1 MARVGNTSVPSIA
14 KSEFGK
20 TATIIAVG
28 CLIGALFAGSTVATP
43 LYVIYKQQL
52 GFSQITLTLIYAV
65 YVVGNLTALMIFGR
79 MSDQVGRR
87 RTAIIAIG
95 IAIVGAFVFLFAH
108 GIASLYVARV
118 LSGLAIGIGA
128 GTGTAWLAELIAEQN
143 RSRATVIATIA
154 NFIGLGLG
162 ALIAGLLAE
171 YVAFPLRTPFVVYLV
186 VLLMVA
192 AALAFA
198 RETIDRPLAA
208 FAQLS
213 VRPRAGVPSS
223 IRSRF
228 VAPAVTGFA
237 GMALV
242 AFFAALAPSVLAGEL
257 HVTSHAIAGAIFLE
271 LAAAVALVIALTRSL
286 SSRAAM
292 LWSLGL
298 MLPSLALL
306 VTAQF
311 VGSLGVMIAATAIC
325 GVAAGLGYRGS
336 LQVVNQIAPDDRRAE
351 VVSAYFIC
359 CFLGNALPV
368 IGIGVLSTLTS
379 STVASLVFA
388 ATIAVFAVVALLF
401 GLKYRASQ
409 MGRNKETP
417 RGMHGVS

>member
-1 MARVGNTSVPSIA
+1 MARIGNISVPSA
-14 KSEFGK
+14 ARSEFGK
-20 TATIIAVG
+20 TATIVVVG

-65 YVVGNLTALMIFGR
+65 YVVGNLTALLIFGR

-87 RTAIIAIG
+87 RTAVLAIG
-95 IAIVGAFVFLFAH
+95 IAIVGALVFLFAH
-108 GIASLYVARV
+108 GVASLYIARV

-128 GTGTAWLAELIAEQN
+128 STGTAWLAELIAERD
-143 RSRATVIATIA
+143 RSRATVIATIT
-154 NFIGLGLG
+154 NFAGLGLG

-171 YVAFPLRTPFVVYLV
+171 YVALPLRTPFIVYLATLAV
-186 VLLMVA
+186 VA
-192 AALAFA
+192 ALLAFA
-198 RETIDRPLAA
+198 HETVDRPLAA
-208 FAQLS
+208 FTQLS
-213 VRPRAGVPSS
+213 VRPRASVPPS
-223 IRSRF
+223 IRPQF
-228 VAPAVTGFA
+228 VAPAVTGFGA
-237 GMALV
+237 MALV
-242 AFFAALAPSVLAGEL
+242 AFFAALAPSVLANEL

-271 LAAAVALVIALTRSL
+271 LASAVAIVIALTRSM
-286 SSRAAM
+286 SSSAAM

-298 MLPSLALL
+298 MLPSLALI

-311 VGSLGVMIAATAIC
+311 AGSLGVMIVATATC

-368 IGIGVLSTLTS
+368 IGIGVLSTVIS

-388 ATIAVFAVVALLF
+388 ATIAVFAAVALVF
-401 GLKYRASQ
+401 GLKYRT
-409 MGRNKETP
+409 G
-417 RGMHGVS
+417 

>member
-1 MARVGNTSVPSIA
+1 MARVGNTSIHSVSR
-14 KSEFGK
+14 SELSK
-20 TATIIAVG
+20 TATIAAVG

-65 YVVGNLTALMIFGR
+65 YVVGNLTALLIFGR

-95 IAIVGAFVFLFAH
+95 IAVVGALVFLFAH
-108 GIASLYVARV
+108 GVASLYVARV

-128 GTGTAWLAELIAEQN
+128 GTGTAWLAELIAERD

-154 NFIGLGLG
+154 NFTGLGLG
-162 ALIAGLLAE
+162 AMVAGLLAE
-171 YVAFPLRTPFVVYLV
+171 YVTQPLRTPFIVYLA
-186 VLLMVA
+186 VLVAVA
-192 AALAFA
+192 ALLTFA
-198 RETIDRPLAA
+198 RETVNRPLAA
-208 FAQLS
+208 FTQLS
-213 VRPRAGVPSS
+213 IRPRASVPSS
-223 IRSRF
+223 IRPQF
-228 VAPAVTGFA
+228 VAPAVTGFGA
-237 GMALV
+237 MALV
-242 AFFAALAPSVLAGEL
+242 AFFAALAPSVLANEL

-271 LAAAVALVIALTRSL
+271 LASAVAAVIALTRSI
-286 SSRAAM
+286 SSPAAM

-311 VGSLGVMIAATAIC
+311 AESLAVMIVATATC

-368 IGIGVLSTLTS
+368 IGIGVLSTVIS

-388 ATIAVFAVVALLF
+388 TTIAVFAMVALVF
-401 GLKYRASQ
+401 GLKYRAS
-409 MGRNKETP
+409 
-417 RGMHGVS
+417 

>member
-1 MARVGNTSVPSIA
+1 MARVGNTSVPTGA
-14 KSEFGK
+14 RSEFG
-20 TATIIAVG
+20 TATTILAVACLIAV
-28 CLIGALFAGSTVATP
+28 LFAGSTVATP

-52 GFSQITLTLIYAV
+52 GFSEITLTLIYAV

-87 RTAIIAIG
+87 RTAVIAIG
-95 IAIVGAFVFLFAH
+95 IAIVGALVFLFAR

-128 GTGTAWLAELIAEQN
+128 GTGTAWLAELIAEQD
-143 RSRATVIATIA
+143 RSRATAIATIA

-162 ALIAGLLAE
+162 AVISGLLAE
-171 YVAFPLRTPFVVYLV
+171 YVALPLRTPFIVYLAALIV
-186 VLLMVA
+186 VA
-192 AALAFA
+192 AFLAFA
-198 RETIDRPLAA
+198 RETVNRPLTA

-223 IRSRF
+223 IRPRF
-228 VAPAVTGFA
+228 VAPAVTGFGA
-237 GMALV
+237 MALV

-257 HVTSHAIAGAIFLE
+257 HVTSHAVAGAIFLE

-306 VTAQF
+306 VTAQLA
-311 VGSLGVMIAATAIC
+311 GSLVVMIVATATC

-368 IGIGVLSTLTS
+368 IGIGVLSTLIS

-388 ATIAVFAVVALLF
+388 MTIAIFAVVALMF
-401 GLKYRASQ
+401 GLKYRPS
-409 MGRNKETP
+409 
-417 RGMHGVS
+417 

>member
-1 MARVGNTSVPSIA
+1 MARIGNISVPSTA
-14 KSEFGK
+14 RSEFGK
-20 TATIIAVG
+20 TATIVVVG

-65 YVVGNLTALMIFGR
+65 YVVGNLTALLIFGR

-87 RTAIIAIG
+87 RAAVLAIG
-95 IAIVGAFVFLFAH
+95 IAIVGALVFLFAH
-108 GIASLYVARV
+108 GVASLYIARV

-128 GTGTAWLAELIAEQN
+128 STGTAWLAELIAERD

-154 NFIGLGLG
+154 NFAGLGLG

-171 YVAFPLRTPFVVYLV
+171 YVALPLRTPFIVYLAPLV
-186 VLLMVA
+186 VVA
-192 AALAFA
+192 ALLAFA
-198 RETIDRPLAA
+198 HETVDRPLAA
-208 FAQLS
+208 FTQLS
-213 VRPRAGVPSS
+213 VRPRASVPPS
-223 IRSRF
+223 IRPQF
-228 VAPAVTGFA
+228 VAPAVTGFGA
-237 GMALV
+237 MALV
-242 AFFAALAPSVLAGEL
+242 AFFAALAPSVLANEL

-271 LAAAVALVIALTRSL
+271 LASAVAIVIALTRSM
-286 SSRAAM
+286 SNSAAM

-298 MLPSLALL
+298 MLPSLALI

-311 VGSLGVMIAATAIC
+311 AVSLGVMIVATAAC

-368 IGIGVLSTLTS
+368 IGIGVLSTVIN

-388 ATIAVFAVVALLF
+388 TTIAVFAVVALVF
-401 GLKYRASQ
+401 GLKYRA
-409 MGRNKETP
+409 G
-417 RGMHGVS
+417 

>member
-1 MARVGNTSVPSIA
+1 MARAGNTSVPSIA
-14 KSEFGK
+14 REFGR

-28 CLIGALFAGSTVATP
+28 SMIGALFAGSTVATP
-43 LYVIYKQQL
+43 LYIVYKQQL

-65 YVVGNLTALMIFGR
+65 YVVGNLTALLIFGR

-87 RTAIIAIG
+87 RTAVIAIG

-108 GIASLYVARV
+108 GIASLYIARV

-128 GTGTAWLAELIAEQN
+128 GTGTAWLAELIAEQD

-154 NFIGLGLG
+154 NFTGLGVG

-171 YVAFPLRTPFVVYLV
+171 YVAFPLRTPFIVYLAVLV
-186 VLLMVA
+186 VVA
-192 AALAFA
+192 ALLAFA
-198 RETIDRPLAA
+198 RETVRPPFAA
-208 FAQLS
+208 LAQLS
-213 VRPRAGVPSS
+213 VRPRASVPPS
-223 IRSRF
+223 IRTQF
-228 VAPAVTGFA
+228 VAPAVTGFGA
-237 GMALV
+237 MSLV

-257 HVTSHAIAGAIFLE
+257 HITSHAVAGAIFLE
-271 LAAAVALVIALTRSL
+271 LASAVALVIALTRSM

-298 MLPSLALL
+298 MLPSLVLL

-311 VGSLGVMIAATAIC
+311 LESLGVMIAATATS

-336 LQVVNQIAPDDRRAE
+336 LQVVNQIAPNDRRAE

-368 IGIGVLSTLTS
+368 IGIGVLSTLIS

-388 ATIAVFAVVALLF
+388 TTIAVFAVAALVF
-401 GLKYRASQ
+401 GLKYQAD
-409 MGRNKETP
+409 
-417 RGMHGVS
+417 

>member
-1 MARVGNTSVPSIA
+1 MARAGSTSVPSGA
-14 KSEFGK
+14 RSEFGK
-20 TATIIAVG
+20 SATIVAVG

-95 IAIVGAFVFLFAH
+95 IAIVGALVFLFAH
-108 GIASLYVARV
+108 GVASLYVARV

-128 GTGTAWLAELIAEQN
+128 GTGTAWLAELIAEPD
-143 RSRATVIATIA
+143 RARATVIETVA

-171 YVAFPLRTPFVVYLV
+171 YVGFPLLTPFVAYLA
-186 VLLMVA
+186 VLFIVA

-198 RETIDRPLAA
+198 HETIDRPLAA

-237 GMALV
+237 AMALV

-257 HVTSHAIAGAIFLE
+257 HVTSHAVAGAIFLE
-271 LAAAVALVIALTRSL
+271 LAAAVALVIAFTHSL
-286 SSRAAM
+286 SSRATM

-306 VTAQF
+306 VTAQL

-325 GVAAGLGYRGS
+325 GVATGLGYRGS
-336 LQVVNQIAPDDRRAE
+336 LQLVNQIAPDDRRAE
-351 VVSAYFIC
+351 VV
-359 CFLGNALPV
+359 
-368 IGIGVLSTLTS
+368 
-379 STVASLVFA
+379 
-388 ATIAVFAVVALLF
+388 
-401 GLKYRASQ
+401 
-409 MGRNKETP
+409 
-417 RGMHGVS
+417 

>member
-1 MARVGNTSVPSIA
+1 MLSPLSSLQESEDMARVGNTSVPSGA
-14 KSEFGK
+14 RSEFGRA
-20 TATIIAVG
+20 ATIVAVA

-43 LYVIYKQQL
+43 LYIIYKQQL
-52 GFSQITLTLIYAV
+52 GFSEITLTLIYAV

-79 MSDQVGRR
+79 VSDQVGRR
-87 RTAIIAIG
+87 RTAVIAIG
-95 IAIVGAFVFLFAH
+95 IAIVGALVFLFAH
-108 GIASLYVARV
+108 RVASLYVARV

-128 GTGTAWLAELIAEQN
+128 GTGTAWLAELIAEQD

-162 ALIAGLLAE
+162 ALISGLLAE
-171 YVAFPLRTPFVVYLV
+171 YVALPLRTPFIVYLAALIV
-186 VLLMVA
+186 VA
-192 AALAFA
+192 AFLAFA
-198 RETIDRPLAA
+198 RETVNRPLAA
-208 FAQLS
+208 FTQLS

-223 IRSRF
+223 IRPRF
-228 VAPAVTGFA
+228 VAPAVTGFGA
-237 GMALV
+237 MALV

-257 HVTSHAIAGAIFLE
+257 HVTSHAVAGAIFLE

-298 MLPSLALL
+298 MVPSLALL
-306 VTAQF
+306 VTAQLA
-311 VGSLGVMIAATAIC
+311 GSLAVMIASTAIC

-368 IGIGVLSTLTS
+368 IGIGVLSTLIS

-388 ATIAVFAVVALLF
+388 MTIAVFAVVALMF
-401 GLKYRASQ
+401 GLKYQAS
-409 MGRNKETP
+409 
-417 RGMHGVS
+417 

>member
-1 MARVGNTSVPSIA
+1 MARVGNTSIPSWTR
-14 KSEFGK
+14 SEFGK
-20 TATIIAVG
+20 PATIIVVG
-28 CLIGALFAGSTVATP
+28 CLIGVLFAGSTIATP
-43 LYVIYKQQL
+43 LYVIYKQQF

-65 YVVGNLTALMIFGR
+65 YVVGNLTALLVFGR
-79 MSDQVGRR
+79 MSDEVGRR

-95 IAIVGAFVFLFAH
+95 IAITGALVFLFAH

-128 GTGTAWLAELIAEQN
+128 GTGTAWLAELIAEQD

-154 NFIGLGLG
+154 NFTGLGLG
-162 ALIAGLLAE
+162 ALVAGLLAE
-171 YVAFPLRTPFVVYLV
+171 YVALPLRTPFIAYLAVLV
-186 VLLMVA
+186 VVA
-192 AALAFA
+192 ALLAFA
-198 RETIDRPLAA
+198 RETVDRPLAA
-208 FAQLS
+208 FTQLS
-213 VRPRAGVPSS
+213 IRPRAGVPSS

-228 VAPAVTGFA
+228 VAPAVTGFGA
-237 GMALV
+237 MALV
-242 AFFAALAPSVLAGEL
+242 AFFAALAPSVLANEL
-257 HVTSHAIAGAIFLE
+257 HVTSHAVAGAIFLE

-286 SSRAAM
+286 SSRTAM

-311 VGSLGVMIAATAIC
+311 VGSLGVMIASTATC

-379 STVASLVFA
+379 LTVASLVFA
-388 ATIAVFAVVALLF
+388 ATIAAFAVIALIF
-401 GLKYRASQ
+401 GLKYQGGQAPQ
-409 MGRNKETP
+409 GE
-417 RGMHGVS
+417 

>member
-1 MARVGNTSVPSIA
+1 MARVGNTSIPSGTT
-14 KSEFGK
+14 SEFGR

-28 CLIGALFAGSTVATP
+28 SLIGALFAGSTIATP
-43 LYVIYKQQL
+43 LYVIYKQQF

-65 YVVGNLTALMIFGR
+65 YVIGNLTALLVFGR
-79 MSDQVGRR
+79 MSDEVGRR
-87 RTAIIAIG
+87 RTAVIAIG
-95 IAIVGAFVFLFAH
+95 IAITGALVFLFAH
-108 GIASLYVARV
+108 GVASLYVARV

-128 GTGTAWLAELIAEQN
+128 GTGTAWLAELIAEQD

-154 NFIGLGLG
+154 NFTGLGLG

-171 YVAFPLRTPFVVYLV
+171 YVALPLRTPFIAYLAVLV
-186 VLLMVA
+186 VVA
-192 AALAFA
+192 ALLALA
-198 RETIDRPLAA
+198 RETVDRPLAA

-213 VRPRAGVPSS
+213 IRPRAGVPSS
-223 IRSRF
+223 IRPRF
-228 VAPAVTGFA
+228 VAPAVTGFGA
-237 GMALV
+237 MALV
-242 AFFAALAPSVLAGEL
+242 AFFAALAPSVLANEL
-257 HVTSHAIAGAIFLE
+257 HVTSHALAGAIFLE

-286 SSRAAM
+286 SSRTAM

-311 VGSLGVMIAATAIC
+311 VGSLGVMIASTATC

-379 STVASLVFA
+379 LTVASLVFA
-388 ATIAVFAVVALLF
+388 ATIAVFAVVALMF
-401 GLKYRASQ
+401 GLKYRDEQAATQ
-409 MGRNKETP
+409 NR
-417 RGMHGVS
+417 

>member
-1 MARVGNTSVPSIA
+1 MARVGNISVPSVRR
-14 KSEFGK
+14 SEFGK
-20 TATIIAVG
+20 AATIVSVAG
-28 CLIGALFAGSTVATP
+28 MIGALFAGSTVATP

-65 YVVGNLTALMIFGR
+65 YVVGNLTALLIFGR

-95 IAIVGAFVFLFAH
+95 IAIVGALVFLFAH
-108 GIASLYVARV
+108 GTASLYVARV
-118 LSGLAIGIGA
+118 LSGLAIGLGA
-128 GTGTAWLAELIAEQN
+128 GTGTAWLAELIAEQD

-154 NFIGLGLG
+154 NFTGLGLG

-171 YVAFPLRTPFVVYLV
+171 YVALPLRIPFVAYLAVLV
-186 VLLMVA
+186 VVA
-192 AALAFA
+192 GLLAFA
-198 RETIDRPLAA
+198 RETVNRPLSS

-213 VRPRAGVPSS
+213 VRPRAGVPSP
-223 IRSRF
+223 IRPRF
-228 VAPAVTGFA
+228 VAPAVTGFGA
-237 GMALV
+237 MALV
-242 AFFAALAPSVLAGEL
+242 AFFAALAPSVLATEL
-257 HVTSHAIAGAIFLE
+257 HVTSHAVAGAIFLE
-271 LAAAVALVIALTRSL
+271 LAAAVALVIALTRSV

-306 VTAQF
+306 VTAQLA
-311 VGSLGVMIAATAIC
+311 GSFGVMIVATATC

-368 IGIGVLSTLTS
+368 IGIGVLSTLIS

-388 ATIAVFAVVALLF
+388 TTIALFAAVALVF
-401 GLKYRASQ
+401 GLKYRS
-409 MGRNKETP
+409 G
-417 RGMHGVS
+417 

>member
-1 MARVGNTSVPSIA
+1 MARVGNNSVPSA
-14 KSEFGK
+14 APSEFGK
-20 TATIIAVG
+20 TATIVSVASM
-28 CLIGALFAGSTVATP
+28 IGVLFAGSTVATP

-65 YVVGNLTALMIFGR
+65 YVVGNLTALLIFGR

-87 RTAIIAIG
+87 RTAVIAIG
-95 IAIVGAFVFLFAH
+95 IAIVGALVFLFAH

-118 LSGLAIGIGA
+118 LSGLAIGLGA
-128 GTGTAWLAELIAEQN
+128 GTGTAWLAELIAERD

-154 NFIGLGLG
+154 NFTGLGLG

-171 YVAFPLRTPFVVYLV
+171 YVALPLRIPFIAYLAVLV
-186 VLLMVA
+186 VVA
-192 AALAFA
+192 ILVAFA
-198 RETIDRPLAA
+198 RETVNRPLTS
-208 FAQLS
+208 FAQVS
-213 VRPRAGVPSS
+213 VRPRAGVPSP

-228 VAPAVTGFA
+228 VAPAVTGF
-237 GMALV
+237 GPMALV
-242 AFFAALAPSVLAGEL
+242 AFFAALAPSVLASEL
-257 HVTSHAIAGAIFLE
+257 HVTSHAVAGMIFLE
-271 LAAAVALVIALTRSL
+271 LAAAVALVIALTRSV

-306 VTAQF
+306 VTAQLM
-311 VGSLGVMIAATAIC
+311 GSLGVMIVATATC

-368 IGIGVLSTLTS
+368 IGIGILSTLIS

-388 ATIAVFAVVALLF
+388 TTIAVFAAVALVF
-401 GLKYRASQ
+401 GLKYRS
-409 MGRNKETP
+409 G
-417 RGMHGVS
+417 

>member
-1 MARVGNTSVPSIA
+1 MARVGNTSVQSGA
-14 KSEFGK
+14 RLEFGK
-20 TATIIAVG
+20 SATILAVA

-43 LYVIYKQQL
+43 LYIIYKQEL
-52 GFSQITLTLIYAV
+52 DFSEITLTLIYAV

-87 RTAIIAIG
+87 RTAVIAIG
-95 IAIVGAFVFLFAH
+95 IAIVGALVFLFAH
-108 GIASLYVARV
+108 GVAALYVARV

-128 GTGTAWLAELIAEQN
+128 GTGTAWLAELIAED
-143 RSRATVIATIA
+143 RSRATVIASIA
-154 NFIGLGLG
+154 NFTGLGLG
-162 ALIAGLLAE
+162 AVISGLLAE
-171 YVAFPLRTPFVVYLV
+171 YVALPLRTPFIAYLAALIV
-186 VLLMVA
+186 VA
-192 AALAFA
+192 AVLAFA
-198 RETIDRPLAA
+198 RETVNRPLSA

-228 VAPAVTGFA
+228 VAPAVTGFGA
-237 GMALV
+237 MALV

-292 LWSLGL
+292 LWSLSL
-298 MLPSLALL
+298 MLPSLTLL
-306 VTAQF
+306 VAAQF
-311 VGSLGVMIAATAIC
+311 AGSLVVMMVATATC

-368 IGIGVLSTLTS
+368 IGIGVLSTLIS
-379 STVASLVFA
+379 SAVASLVFA
-388 ATIAVFAVVALLF
+388 MTIAVFAVVALVF
-401 GLKYRASQ
+401 GLKEQAS
-409 MGRNKETP
+409 
-417 RGMHGVS
+417 

>member
-1 MARVGNTSVPSIA
+1 MARIGNISVPSTA
-14 KSEFGK
+14 RSEFGK
-20 TATIIAVG
+20 TATIVVVG

-65 YVVGNLTALMIFGR
+65 YVVGNLTALLIFGR

-87 RTAIIAIG
+87 RTAVLAIG
-95 IAIVGAFVFLFAH
+95 IAIVGALVFLFAH
-108 GIASLYVARV
+108 GVASLYIARV

-128 GTGTAWLAELIAEQN
+128 STGTAWLAELIAERD
-143 RSRATVIATIA
+143 RSRATVIATIT
-154 NFIGLGLG
+154 NFAGLGLG

-171 YVAFPLRTPFVVYLV
+171 YVALPLRTPFIVYLATLAV
-186 VLLMVA
+186 VA
-192 AALAFA
+192 ALLAFA
-198 RETIDRPLAA
+198 HETVDRPLAA
-208 FAQLS
+208 FTQLS
-213 VRPRAGVPSS
+213 VRPRASVPPS
-223 IRSRF
+223 IRPQF
-228 VAPAVTGFA
+228 VAPVVTGFGA
-237 GMALV
+237 MALV
-242 AFFAALAPSVLAGEL
+242 AFFAALAPSVLANEL

-271 LAAAVALVIALTRSL
+271 LASAVAIVIALTRSM
-286 SSRAAM
+286 SSSAAM

-298 MLPSLALL
+298 MLPSLALI

-311 VGSLGVMIAATAIC
+311 AGSLGVMIVATATC

-368 IGIGVLSTLTS
+368 IGIGVLSTVIS

-388 ATIAVFAVVALLF
+388 TTIAVFAAVALVF
-401 GLKYRASQ
+401 GLKYRT
-409 MGRNKETP
+409 G
-417 RGMHGVS
+417 

>member
-1 MARVGNTSVPSIA
+1 MARVGNTSVPSVA
-14 KSEFGK
+14 GSQFGK
-20 TATIIAVG
+20 TATVIAVS

-52 GFSQITLTLIYAV
+52 GFSQITLTLIFSV
-65 YVVGNLTALMIFGR
+65 YVVGNLTALMLFVPL
-79 MSDQVGRR
+79 SDQVGRR

-95 IAIVGAFVFLFAH
+95 VAVVGALVFLFAQ
-108 GIASLYVARV
+108 GVASLYVARV

-128 GTGTAWLAELIAEQN
+128 GTGTAWLAELIAEED

-154 NFIGLGLG
+154 NFTGLGLG
-162 ALIAGLLAE
+162 AMIAGLLAE
-171 YVAFPLRTPFVVYLV
+171 YVALPLRTPFIVYV
-186 VLLMVA
+186 AVLIIVA
-192 AALAFA
+192 ALLAFA
-198 RETIDRPLAA
+198 RETVNRPLAA
-208 FAQLS
+208 FAQMS
-213 VRPRAGVPSS
+213 VRPRAGVPSP

-228 VAPAVTGFA
+228 VAPAVTGFGA
-237 GMALV
+237 MALV
-242 AFFAALAPSVLAGEL
+242 AFFAALAPSVLANEL
-257 HVTSHAIAGAIFLE
+257 HVASHAIAGAIFLE
-271 LAAAVALVIALTRSL
+271 LAAAVALVIALTRKL
-286 SSRAAM
+286 SSRTAM
-292 LWSLGL
+292 LWSIGL

-311 VGSLGVMIAATAIC
+311 AESLGVMIAATAIC

-368 IGIGVLSTLTS
+368 IGIGVLATLIS

-388 ATIAVFAVVALLF
+388 LTIAMFALVALVF
-401 GLKYRASQ
+401 GLKYQA
-409 MGRNKETP
+409 G
-417 RGMHGVS
+417 

>member
-1 MARVGNTSVPSIA
+1 M
-14 KSEFGK
+14 
-20 TATIIAVG
+20 
-28 CLIGALFAGSTVATP
+28 
-43 LYVIYKQQL
+43 
-52 GFSQITLTLIYAV
+52 TLIYAV
-65 YVVGNLTALMIFGR
+65 YVVGNLTALLIFGR

-87 RTAIIAIG
+87 RTAVIAIG
-95 IAIVGAFVFLFAH
+95 IAIVGALVFLFAH

-118 LSGLAIGIGA
+118 LSGLAIGLGA
-128 GTGTAWLAELIAEQN
+128 GTGTAWLAELIAERD

-154 NFIGLGLG
+154 NFTGLGLG

-171 YVAFPLRTPFVVYLV
+171 YVALPLRIPFIAYLAVLV
-186 VLLMVA
+186 VVA
-192 AALAFA
+192 ILVAFA
-198 RETIDRPLAA
+198 RETVNRPLTS
-208 FAQLS
+208 FAQVS
-213 VRPRAGVPSS
+213 VRPRAGVPSP

-228 VAPAVTGFA
+228 VAPAVTGFGA
-237 GMALV
+237 MALV
-242 AFFAALAPSVLAGEL
+242 AFFAALAPSVLASEL
-257 HVTSHAIAGAIFLE
+257 HVTSHAVAGMIFLE
-271 LAAAVALVIALTRSL
+271 LAAAVALVIALTRSV

-306 VTAQF
+306 VTAQLM
-311 VGSLGVMIAATAIC
+311 GSLGVMIVATATC

-368 IGIGVLSTLTS
+368 IGIGILSTLIS

-388 ATIAVFAVVALLF
+388 TTIAVFAAVALVF
-401 GLKYRASQ
+401 GLKYRS
-409 MGRNKETP
+409 G
-417 RGMHGVS
+417 

>member
-1 MARVGNTSVPSIA
+1 MARVGNASIPSGTTSG
-14 KSEFGK
+14 FGK

-28 CLIGALFAGSTVATP
+28 SLIGALFAGSTIATP
-43 LYVIYKQQL
+43 LYVIYKQQF

-65 YVVGNLTALMIFGR
+65 YVIGNLTALLVFGR
-79 MSDQVGRR
+79 MSDEIGRR
-87 RTAIIAIG
+87 RTAVIAIG
-95 IAIVGAFVFLFAH
+95 IAITGALVFLFAH
-108 GIASLYVARV
+108 GVASLYVARV

-128 GTGTAWLAELIAEQN
+128 GTGTAWLAELIAEQD

-154 NFIGLGLG
+154 NFTGLGLG

-171 YVAFPLRTPFVVYLV
+171 YVALPLRTPFIAYLAVLV
-186 VLLMVA
+186 VVA
-192 AALAFA
+192 ALLALA
-198 RETIDRPLAA
+198 RETVDRPLAA

-213 VRPRAGVPSS
+213 IRPRAGVPSS
-223 IRSRF
+223 IRPQF
-228 VAPAVTGFA
+228 VAPAVTGFGA
-237 GMALV
+237 MALV
-242 AFFAALAPSVLAGEL
+242 AFFAALAPSVLANEL
-257 HVTSHAIAGAIFLE
+257 HVTSRALAGAIFLE
-271 LAAAVALVIALTRSL
+271 LAAAVAMVIALTRSL
-286 SSRAAM
+286 SSRTAM

-311 VGSLGVMIAATAIC
+311 VGSLGVMIASTATC

-379 STVASLVFA
+379 LTVASLVFA
-388 ATIAVFAVVALLF
+388 ATIAAFAVVALMF
-401 GLKYRASQ
+401 GLKYRDEQAVPQ
-409 MGRNKETP
+409 NR
-417 RGMHGVS
+417 

>member
-1 MARVGNTSVPSIA
+1 MARVGNTSVPTGA
-14 KSEFGK
+14 RSEFG
-20 TATIIAVG
+20 TATTILAVACLIAV
-28 CLIGALFAGSTVATP
+28 LFAGSTVATP

-52 GFSQITLTLIYAV
+52 GFSEITLTLIYAV

-87 RTAIIAIG
+87 RTAVIAIG
-95 IAIVGAFVFLFAH
+95 IAIVGALVFLFAH

-128 GTGTAWLAELIAEQN
+128 GTGTAWLAELIAEQD
-143 RSRATVIATIA
+143 RSRATAIATIA

-162 ALIAGLLAE
+162 ALISGLLAE
-171 YVAFPLRTPFVVYLV
+171 YVALPLRTPFIVYLAALIV
-186 VLLMVA
+186 VA
-192 AALAFA
+192 AFLAFA
-198 RETIDRPLAA
+198 RETVNRPLTA

-223 IRSRF
+223 IRPRF
-228 VAPAVTGFA
+228 VAPAVTGFGA
-237 GMALV
+237 MALV

-257 HVTSHAIAGAIFLE
+257 HVTSHAVAGAIFLE

-298 MLPSLALL
+298 MVPSLALL
-306 VTAQF
+306 VTAQLA
-311 VGSLGVMIAATAIC
+311 GSLAVMIAATAIC

-368 IGIGVLSTLTS
+368 IGIGVLSTLIS

-388 ATIAVFAVVALLF
+388 MTIAVFAVVALMF
-401 GLKYRASQ
+401 GLKYQAS
-409 MGRNKETP
+409 
-417 RGMHGVS
+417 

>member
-1 MARVGNTSVPSIA
+1 MARVGNTLVPSDA
-14 KSEFGK
+14 GSEFGN
-20 TATIIAVG
+20 TATIVAVG
-28 CLIGALFAGSTVATP
+28 CMIGALFAGSTVATP

-65 YVVGNLTALMIFGR
+65 YVVGNLAALLLLGG

-87 RTAIIAIG
+87 RTAVLAIG
-95 IAIVGAFVFLFAH
+95 IAIVGALVFLFAH
-108 GIASLYVARV
+108 GVASLYIARV

-128 GTGTAWLAELIAEQN
+128 GTGTAWLAELIAEQD

-154 NFIGLGLG
+154 NFTGLGLG

-171 YVAFPLRTPFVVYLV
+171 YVALPLQTPFIAYLAVLV
-186 VLLMVA
+186 VVA
-192 AALAFA
+192 ALLTFA
-198 RETIDRPLAA
+198 RETVNRPLAA

-213 VRPRAGVPSS
+213 VRPRASIPSS
-223 IRSRF
+223 IRPRF
-228 VAPAVTGFA
+228 VAPAVTGFGA
-237 GMALV
+237 MALV

-257 HVTSHAIAGAIFLE
+257 HVTSHAVAGAIFLE

-292 LWSLGL
+292 LLSLGL

-311 VGSLGVMIAATAIC
+311 AGSLGIMIAATAIC
-325 GVAAGLGYRGS
+325 GLAAGLGYRGS

-388 ATIAVFAVVALLF
+388 TTIAVFAVVALVF
-401 GLKYRASQ
+401 GLKYRAS
-409 MGRNKETP
+409 
-417 RGMHGVS
+417 

>member
-1 MARVGNTSVPSIA
+1 MARVGSTSVPA
-14 KSEFGK
+14 GTKSEFGK
-20 TATIIAVG
+20 TATIVAVG

-65 YVVGNLTALMIFGR
+65 YVVGNLAALMIFGR

-87 RTAIIAIG
+87 RTAIIAIV
-95 IAIVGAFVFLFAH
+95 IAIVGALVFLFAH
-108 GIASLYVARV
+108 GVASLYIARV

-128 GTGTAWLAELIAEQN
+128 GTGTAWLAELIAEQD
-143 RSRATVIATIA
+143 RSRATVVATVA
-154 NFIGLGLG
+154 NFAGLGLG
-162 ALIAGLLAE
+162 AFIAGLLAE
-171 YVAFPLRTPFVVYLV
+171 YVAFPLRTPFVVYLAG
-186 VLLMVA
+186 LLGVA
-192 AALAFA
+192 TALAFA
-198 RETIDRPLAA
+198 RETINRPLAA

-213 VRPRAGVPSS
+213 MRPRAGVPSA
-223 IRSRF
+223 IRARF
-228 VAPAVTGFA
+228 VAPAVTGFGA
-237 GMALV
+237 MALV
-242 AFFAALAPSVLAGEL
+242 AFFAALSPSVLAGDL
-257 HVTSHAIAGAIFLE
+257 HVTSHAAAGAIFLE

-286 SSRAAM
+286 SSRAVM

-311 VGSLGVMIAATAIC
+311 IGSLAVMIAATAIC
-325 GVAAGLGYRGS
+325 GIAAGLGYRGS

-351 VVSAYFIC
+351 VVSAYFVC

-379 STVASLVFA
+379 SAVASLVFA
-388 ATIAVFAVVALLF
+388 ATIAVFALVALAF
-401 GLKYRASQ
+401 GLKYQTS
-409 MGRNKETP
+409 
-417 RGMHGVS
+417 

>member
-1 MARVGNTSVPSIA
+1 MARVGNTSVPTGA
-14 KSEFGK
+14 RSEFG
-20 TATIIAVG
+20 TATTILAVACLIAV
-28 CLIGALFAGSTVATP
+28 LFAGSTVATP

-52 GFSQITLTLIYAV
+52 GFSEITLTLIYAV

-87 RTAIIAIG
+87 RTAVIAIG
-95 IAIVGAFVFLFAH
+95 IAIVGALVFLFAH

-128 GTGTAWLAELIAEQN
+128 GTGTAWLAELIAEQD
-143 RSRATVIATIA
+143 RSRATAIATIA

-162 ALIAGLLAE
+162 AVISGLLAE
-171 YVAFPLRTPFVVYLV
+171 YVALPLRTPFIVYLAALIV
-186 VLLMVA
+186 VA
-192 AALAFA
+192 AFLAFA
-198 RETIDRPLAA
+198 RETVNRPLAA
-208 FAQLS
+208 FTQLS

-223 IRSRF
+223 IRPRF
-228 VAPAVTGFA
+228 VAPAVTGFGA
-237 GMALV
+237 MALV

-257 HVTSHAIAGAIFLE
+257 HVTSHAVAGAIFLE
-271 LAAAVALVIALTRSL
+271 LAAAVALIIALTRSL

-306 VTAQF
+306 VTAQLA
-311 VGSLGVMIAATAIC
+311 GSLAVMIAATAIC

-368 IGIGVLSTLTS
+368 IGIGVLSTLIS

-388 ATIAVFAVVALLF
+388 ITIAVFAVVALVF
-401 GLKYRASQ
+401 GLKYQAS
-409 MGRNKETP
+409 
-417 RGMHGVS
+417 

>member
-1 MARVGNTSVPSIA
+1 MARVGNTSVPSGA
-14 KSEFGK
+14 TSEFGRA
-20 TATIIAVG
+20 ATILAVG

-43 LYVIYKQQL
+43 LYIIYKQQL
-52 GFSQITLTLIYAV
+52 GFSEITLTLIYAV

-87 RTAIIAIG
+87 RTAVIAVG
-95 IAIVGAFVFLFAH
+95 IAIVSALVFLFAH
-108 GIASLYVARV
+108 GIAALYVARV

-128 GTGTAWLAELIAEQN
+128 GTGTAWLAELIAEQD
-143 RSRATVIATIA
+143 RSRATVIASIA
-154 NFIGLGLG
+154 NFTGLGLG
-162 ALIAGLLAE
+162 AVISGVLAE
-171 YVAFPLRTPFVVYLV
+171 HVALPLRTPFIAYLAALIVVAGL
-186 VLLMVA
+186 
-192 AALAFA
+192 LAFA
-198 RETIDRPLAA
+198 RETVNRPLAA

-223 IRSRF
+223 IRPRF
-228 VAPAVTGFA
+228 VAPAVTGFGA
-237 GMALV
+237 MALV

-257 HVTSHAIAGAIFLE
+257 RVTSHAVAGAIFLE

-298 MLPSLALL
+298 MVPSLALL
-306 VTAQF
+306 VTAQLA
-311 VGSLGVMIAATAIC
+311 GSLVVMIVATATC

-368 IGIGVLSTLTS
+368 IGIGVLSTLIS

-388 ATIAVFAVVALLF
+388 TTIAVFAVVALWF
-401 GLKYRASQ
+401 GLKYQAS
-409 MGRNKETP
+409 
-417 RGMHGVS
+417 

>member
-1 MARVGNTSVPSIA
+1 MARVGNTSIPPGTT
-14 KSEFGK
+14 SEFGK

-28 CLIGALFAGSTVATP
+28 SLIGALFAGSTIATP
-43 LYVIYKQQL
+43 LYVIYKQQF

-65 YVVGNLTALMIFGR
+65 YVIGNLTALLVFGR
-79 MSDQVGRR
+79 MSDEIGRR
-87 RTAIIAIG
+87 RTAVIAIG
-95 IAIVGAFVFLFAH
+95 IAITGALVFLFAH
-108 GIASLYVARV
+108 GVASLYVARV

-128 GTGTAWLAELIAEQN
+128 GTGTAWLAELIAEQD

-154 NFIGLGLG
+154 NFTGLGLG

-171 YVAFPLRTPFVVYLV
+171 YVALPLRTPFIAYLAVLV
-186 VLLMVA
+186 VVA
-192 AALAFA
+192 ALLALA
-198 RETIDRPLAA
+198 RETVDRPLAA

-213 VRPRAGVPSS
+213 IRPRAGVPSS
-223 IRSRF
+223 IRPRF
-228 VAPAVTGFA
+228 VAPAVTGFGA
-237 GMALV
+237 MALV
-242 AFFAALAPSVLAGEL
+242 AFFAALAPSVLANEL
-257 HVTSHAIAGAIFLE
+257 HVTSHALAGAIFLE

-286 SSRAAM
+286 SSRTAM

-311 VGSLGVMIAATAIC
+311 VGSLGVMIASTATC

-379 STVASLVFA
+379 LTVASLVFA
-388 ATIAVFAVVALLF
+388 ATIAAFAVVALMF
-401 GLKYRASQ
+401 GLKYRDEQAVPQ
-409 MGRNKETP
+409 NR
-417 RGMHGVS
+417 

>member
-1 MARVGNTSVPSIA
+1 MARVGNTSIPSGA
-14 KSEFGK
+14 RSEFGK

-28 CLIGALFAGSTVATP
+28 CLIGVLFAGSTIATP
-43 LYVIYKQQL
+43 LYVIYKQQF

-65 YVVGNLTALMIFGR
+65 YVIGNLTALLVFGR
-79 MSDQVGRR
+79 MSDEVGRR
-87 RTAIIAIG
+87 RTAVIAVG
-95 IAIVGAFVFLFAH
+95 IAIAGALVFLLAH
-108 GIASLYVARV
+108 GVASLYVARV

-128 GTGTAWLAELIAEQN
+128 GTGTAWLAELIAEQD

-154 NFIGLGLG
+154 NFTGLGLG
-162 ALIAGLLAE
+162 ALIAGVLAE
-171 YVAFPLRTPFVVYLV
+171 YVALPLQTPFIAYLAVLV
-186 VLLMVA
+186 VVA
-192 AALAFA
+192 ALLAFA
-198 RETIDRPLAA
+198 RETVDRPLTA

-213 VRPRAGVPSS
+213 IRPRAGVPSS
-223 IRSRF
+223 IRPRF
-228 VAPAVTGFA
+228 VAPAVTGFGA
-237 GMALV
+237 MALV
-242 AFFAALAPSVLAGEL
+242 AFFAALAPSVLANEL
-257 HVTSHAIAGAIFLE
+257 HVTSHAVAGAIFLE

-311 VGSLGVMIAATAIC
+311 VGSLGVMIASTATC

-379 STVASLVFA
+379 LTVASLVFA
-388 ATIAVFAVVALLF
+388 ATIAAFAVIALMF
-401 GLKYRASQ
+401 GLKYQAGQ
-409 MGRNKETP
+409 AVPQDE
-417 RGMHGVS
+417 